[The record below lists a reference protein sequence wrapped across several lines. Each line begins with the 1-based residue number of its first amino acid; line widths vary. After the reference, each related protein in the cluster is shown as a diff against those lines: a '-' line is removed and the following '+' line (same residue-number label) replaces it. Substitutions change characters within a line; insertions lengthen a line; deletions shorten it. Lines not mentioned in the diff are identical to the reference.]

1 VILIVF
7 SFLPAFDKDSWEYKC
22 SKYIKRQPRPKGSN
36 CPEYDDVT
44 KNGDKSPYKNI
55 FVIILIYYHVSV
67 FCQRLSRSMRVFAKE
82 KAPTRELFRG

>member
-1 VILIVF
+1 LFSPFSLPVIRTYGN
-7 SFLPAFDKDSWEYKC
+7 KKC
-22 SKYIKRQPRPKGSN
+22 SKYIKRQSLPKGSN